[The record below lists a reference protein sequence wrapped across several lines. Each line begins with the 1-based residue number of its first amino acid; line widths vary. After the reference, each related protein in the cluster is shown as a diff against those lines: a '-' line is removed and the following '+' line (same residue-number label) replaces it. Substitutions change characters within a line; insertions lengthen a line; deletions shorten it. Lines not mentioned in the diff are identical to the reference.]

1 MEIVFVSRKIEK
13 ACNSERESVRMWGA
27 ENARKI
33 RQRLAE
39 LNAAATLADMGRFPP
54 ARLHALKGD
63 RKGQF
68 AVDVKHPFRLLFDP
82 AHDPVSLKDDCGV
95 DLARIT
101 RIRVLLVEDYH
112 GD

>member
-1 MEIVFVSRKIEK
+1 
-13 ACNSERESVRMWGA
+13 MWGA

-39 LNAAATLADMGRFPP
+39 LNAAATLADIGRLPP
-54 ARLHALKGD
+54 ARPHALKGN

-68 AVDVKHPFRLLFDP
+68 AVDVRHPFRLLFEP
-82 AHDPVSLKDDCGV
+82 ADDPVPLRDDGGV

-101 RIRVLLVEDYH
+101 RIRVLSVEDYH

>member
-1 MEIVFVSRKIEK
+1 
-13 ACNSERESVRMWGA
+13 MWGA

-33 RQRLAE
+33 RRRLAE
-39 LNAAATLADMGRFPP
+39 LKAAATLADMGRFPP
-54 ARLHALKGD
+54 ARLHALKGN

-68 AVDVKHPFRLLFDP
+68 AIDVKHPFRLLFEP
-82 AHDPVSLKDDCGV
+82 AQDPVPLKDDGGV

-101 RIRVLLVEDYH
+101 RIRVLSVEDYH

>member
-1 MEIVFVSRKIEK
+1 
-13 ACNSERESVRMWGA
+13 MWGV

-39 LNAAATLADMGRFPP
+39 LNAAATLADVGRLPP
-54 ARLHALKGD
+54 VRLHTLKGD

-68 AVDVKHPFRLLFDP
+68 AVDVKHPFRLLFEL
-82 AHDPVSLKDDCGV
+82 AHDPVPLKHDGGV
-95 DLARIT
+95 DMARIT
-101 RIRVLLVEDYH
+101 RVRVLSIEDYH

>member
-1 MEIVFVSRKIEK
+1 
-13 ACNSERESVRMWGA
+13 MWGA

-39 LNAAATLADMGRFPP
+39 LNAAATLADVGRLPP

-63 RKGQF
+63 RRGQF
-68 AVDVKHPFRLLFDP
+68 AVDVKHPFRLLFEP
-82 AHDPVSLKDDCGV
+82 AHDPVPLKDDGGL
-95 DLARIT
+95 DLGRIT
-101 RIRVLLVEDYH
+101 RVRVLSIEVYH